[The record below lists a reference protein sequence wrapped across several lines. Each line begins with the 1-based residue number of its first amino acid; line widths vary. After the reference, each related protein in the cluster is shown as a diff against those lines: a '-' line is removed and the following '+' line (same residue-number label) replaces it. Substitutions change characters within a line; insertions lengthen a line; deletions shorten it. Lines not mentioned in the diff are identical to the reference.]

1 MADMDVFYDTHAHI
15 DYPDFQSDFADVLR
29 RAHAA
34 GITKVIS
41 IGTDLESS
49 KRAIALAEAHEMIY
63 AVVGWHPSYA
73 LDAPADIR
81 QPLREFARHSKVV
94 GLGETGLDFY
104 RLPSAKGGTQ
114 ADDDYYKRRQ
124 TEIFNQ
130 HVEVASEVGLNCV
143 IHQRGD
149 CLAETL
155 AQMKPYTGRVRGVFH
170 CFAGDVQAM
179 RSVLAQ
185 GSIVSF
191 TGIVTFKNGDNVRET
206 AATTPLDKLM
216 LETDCPYLTPEPN
229 RSRKRCEP
237 ADVKAIAEVVAKT
250 KGCSLEEL
258 SKATCATA
266 HEFFPKLS

>member
-1 MADMDVFYDTHAHI
+1 MAVFYDTHAHI
-15 DYPDFQSDFADVLR
+15 DYQDFQPDFADVLQ
-29 RAHAA
+29 RARAA
-34 GITKVIS
+34 GITKIIS

-49 KRAIALAEAHEMIY
+49 RRAIALAEEHEMIY
-63 AVVGWHPSYA
+63 AVVGWHPSSA
-73 LDAPADIR
+73 LDAPGDIR
-81 QPLREFARHSKVV
+81 ESLREFARHPKVV
-94 GLGETGLDFY
+94 ALGETGLDFY

-114 ADDDYYKRRQ
+114 ADDDHYKRRQ
-124 TEIFNQ
+124 TEIFSQ
-130 HVEVASEVGLNCV
+130 HLEVAAEVGLNCV

-149 CLAETL
+149 CLPETL
-155 AQMKPYTGRVRGVFH
+155 AQMKPFVDRVRGVFH

-179 RSVLAQ
+179 GSVVAQ

-206 AATTPLDKLM
+206 AAATPLDKLM

-229 RSRKRCEP
+229 RRRKRCEP
-237 ADVKAIAEVVAKT
+237 ADVKDIAEVVAKA

-266 HEFFPKLS
+266 HEFFPKMTV